1 MLSEIKDM
9 MGQFQGVH
17 GLMNDESFKAFI
29 AHPKAQEVLRDLEFR
44 EIAAQKNFAKIL
56 SYPKFAALLKD
67 PEVAPLM
74 AKIDLKSL
82 GFGGF

>member
-1 MLSEIKDM
+1 MFSEMKDM
-9 MGQFQGVH
+9 VGQFQGLH
-17 GLMNDESFKAFI
+17 RLMNDESFKAFI
-29 AHPKAQEVLRDLEFR
+29 AHPKAQEVLRDPEFKK
-44 EIAAQKNFAKIL
+44 IAAEKNFAKIL

-67 PEVAPLM
+67 PEVGPLM